1 MTIKSLIAKKLFG
14 FSKKPFVGTIIGFS
28 LKSLYSII
36 PVNKVY
42 KTKHAVSFYHPKP
55 IQEGHILII
64 PKKHVR
70 SFIEIK
76 ENELI
81 YLLDCL
87 TIANVISQESHL
99 NHNYL
104 LCTNG
109 GPRQEVKQLH
119 FHFLREFQI
128 NQVNIQDFHLGK
140 NEIKAIEHPQKNWE
154 FHMILLPAIK
164 FSQKGLTYSKEL
176 IDSIH
181 RVIQEVNVLVK
192 EYHLN
197 EKGFTVYILPRKD
210 NYLEFHLGAGKRI

>member
-1 MTIKSLIAKKLFG
+1 MFG
-14 FSKKPFVGTIIGFS
+14 FSKKPFAGRIIGFS
-28 LKSLYSII
+28 LKFFYSII

-64 PKKHVR
+64 PKKHIS

-81 YLLDCL
+81 YLLECL

-99 NHNYL
+99 NNNYL

-109 GPRQEVKQLH
+109 GPRQEVRQLH

-128 NQVNIQDFHLGK
+128 NNVDSQDFRIGK
-140 NEIKAIEHPQKNWE
+140 NEIRAIEHPKKNWE
-154 FHMILLPAIK
+154 FHMILIPAIK
-164 FSQKGLTYSKEL
+164 LSQKGLTYSKEL

-181 RVIQEVNVLVK
+181 QVIHEINVLVK

-210 NYLEFHLGAGKRI
+210 DYLEFHLGAGKRI

>member
-1 MTIKSLIAKKLFG
+1 MG
-14 FSKKPFVGTIIGFS
+14 FSFKF
-28 LKSLYSII
+28 LYSII

-55 IQEGHILII
+55 IQEEHILII
-64 PKKHVR
+64 PRKHIS
-70 SFIEIK
+70 SFIDIK
-76 ENELI
+76 ENELF

-87 TIANVISQESHL
+87 TIANVISQKRNL
-99 NHNYL
+99 NNNYL

-128 NQVNIQDFHLGK
+128 NKVNIQDFHFGK

-154 FHMILLPAIK
+154 FHMILLPALR
-164 FSQKGLTYSKEL
+164 FSQKGLKYSKGL
-176 IDSIH
+176 IDSLY
-181 RVIQEVNVLVK
+181 RVIQEINVLVK
-192 EYHLN
+192 EYHLK

-210 NYLEFHLGAGKRI
+210 DYLEFHLGAGKRI